1 MEVRFSKDFEKAARR
16 LSGKRLKSLISAID
30 EVRASSSVLSISDCK
45 KLETFNSVYRIRV
58 GSYRA
63 FFVLHIR
70 IEGDM
75 VIFEYLLP
83 RGEAYGKKSL
93 DRLRN
98 RDV

>member
-1 MEVRFSKDFEKAARR
+1 MIIRFSKEFEKALDK
-16 LSGKRLKSLISAID
+16 LSGKIHGSVVKAIN
-30 EVRASSSVLSISDCK
+30 EVIGMESVLQIPNCK
-45 KLETFNSVYRIRV
+45 KLESFNSVYRIRV

-83 RGEAYGKKSL
+83 RGEAYGKKNL
-93 DRLRN
+93 DKLRN
-98 RDV
+98 RDM

>member
-1 MEVRFSKDFEKAARR
+1 MIVRFSKEFEKALDK
-16 LSGKRLKSLISAID
+16 LSGKIHGSVVQAIND
-30 EVRASSSVLSISDCK
+30 VIGMDSILGIPNCK